1 MGNSGLLELMRG
13 RIVGT
18 MFKKPAV
25 LAFTLGL
32 LVLWQGPAQT
42 LASNHHVAVL
52 KIDGTID
59 ALSARHLAR
68 GIDVAAGDGA
78 QLLIVELDTPGG
90 LLSSTRDMVEA
101 ILSSRVP
108 VAVYVSPPGARA
120 ASAGTFVTAAANF
133 AVMAPGTNIGAASPV
148 GPGGEDIPKTLARK
162 VNEDT
167 RAFIGSIAEKR
178 HRNARALEDTVTRA
192 ISYSAGNAVGMSVVD
207 FLATDLNDLLA
218 KVDGQTA
225 DTAAGRVVL
234 RTSDAEV
241 REIKPTVLN
250 NFLGVLADPNL
261 AFVLFLI
268 GGIALLFEIISPG
281 FIGPGVVGVIL
292 LALAFLGFG
301 NLPVNWVMVG
311 LLLFSLVLFY
321 LETVQPGISIFGI
334 GGVVCLVLGAVLLFG
349 GRFST
354 PDIPEPSFLVSPWVI
369 GAFSGAAVASWVA
382 FMRFVRTEGGT
393 SSGYI
398 SAAEAELEEEWGV
411 ATSDLAPS
419 GKVWVA
425 NEEWTATTDATTVI
439 KEGEEVK
446 IIGVY
451 GEVLK
456 VEKLYQE
463 PDSEDDN
470 SS

>member
-1 MGNSGLLELMRG
+1 MRG

-18 MFKKPAV
+18 MFRKPAV

-59 ALSARHLAR
+59 ALSTRHLAR
-68 GIDVAAGDGA
+68 GIDIAAGDGS

-108 VAVYVSPPGARA
+108 VAVYVSPPGAQA

-148 GPGGEDIPKTLARK
+148 GPGGEDMPKTLARK

-167 RAFIGSIAEKR
+167 RAFIRSIAEKR
-178 HRNARALEDTVTRA
+178 HRNAGALEDTVTRA
-192 ISYSAGNAVGMSVVD
+192 ISYSAGDAVEISVVD

-225 DTAAGRVVL
+225 DTRAGPVVL
-234 RTSDAEV
+234 RTRDAEV

-250 NFLGVLADPNL
+250 NFLGVLANPNL
-261 AFVLFLI
+261 AFMLFLI

-369 GAFSGAAVASWVA
+369 GAFSGAAGASWVA

-398 SAAEAELEEEWGV
+398 TTSEGALEGEWGV
-411 ATSDLAPS
+411 AESDLAPS

-425 NEEWTATTDATTVI
+425 NEEWTATTEAGDVI
-439 KEGEEVK
+439 RRGEEVK
-446 IIGVY
+446 VLGVY
-451 GEVLK
+451 GDILK
-456 VEKLYQE
+456 VARLYEE
-463 PDSEDDN
+463 PELEDTE
-470 SS
+470 